1 MVERGNGIGEEK
13 GKYEEQKK
21 GERDAGIR
29 VGDVNRARCCGRNL
43 KADSYV
49 RRLGEDLH
57 IVLYGRIMTGMRG
70 L

>member
-1 MVERGNGIGEEK
+1 M
-13 GKYEEQKK
+13 
-21 GERDAGIR
+21 
-29 VGDVNRARCCGRNL
+29 GDVNRARCCGRNL